1 MAARCICHG
10 CGGVRGLPMRAK
22 ICDRPVVHA
31 RSMSGSRNGR
41 YSKSRQAISH
51 VYHKAHR
58 IFERERERESECQL
72 NWCCA
77 LALIP
82 LSSLDGTWHA
92 SISSRQLVHSMPW
105 PEAIISIASRNYIFS
120 VHRIVYEV
128 LAASAWAWRAAAL
141 RSFISPCLPFCPCH

>member
-51 VYHKAHR
+51 VYYKAHE
-58 IFERERERESECQL
+58 IFEREKESECQL
-72 NWCCA
+72 NWCCT

-92 SISSRQLVHSMPW
+92 STSSRQLVHSMACPD
-105 PEAIISIASRNYIFS
+105 AIISIASCNYMSS
-120 VHRIVYEV
+120 VRRIVYEV